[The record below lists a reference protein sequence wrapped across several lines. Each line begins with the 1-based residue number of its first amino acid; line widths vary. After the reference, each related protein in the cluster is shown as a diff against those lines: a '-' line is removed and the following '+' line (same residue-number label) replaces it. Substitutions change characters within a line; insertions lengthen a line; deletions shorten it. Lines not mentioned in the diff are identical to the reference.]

1 MDPISKLS
9 IKIPEYK
16 ETLLGK
22 RKLSESMARRITIIP
37 FTNNNPLLLKNNLKE
52 YSQDLEKSKNH

>member
-37 FTNNNPLLLKNNLKE
+37 FTNNTHPPLKNNLKE